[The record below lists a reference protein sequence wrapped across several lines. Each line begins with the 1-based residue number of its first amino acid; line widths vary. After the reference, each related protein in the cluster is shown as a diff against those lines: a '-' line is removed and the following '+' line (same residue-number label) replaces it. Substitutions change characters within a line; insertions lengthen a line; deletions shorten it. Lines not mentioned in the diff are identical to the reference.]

1 LIKQVIKRKYVL
13 LIIAVTVFIPLLI
26 IFNKNHTENKLSN
39 KEIKNTE
46 SEDLISPN
54 INNVQKDYS
63 KFNPNEEYFFI
74 VNKCENLFENWSY
87 IFDYFSANKSLIIKT
102 KILDSVGLENLS
114 NKIKSV
120 PNVFSVGNVQ
130 ELVDEYGD
138 FIKSQCTYYKM
149 DWRLI
154 LALIHQE
161 SLFNS
166 NAVSRAGA
174 FGLMQIMP
182 RTGLGLQNE
191 LNLEETKTPQN
202 NLTAGIY
209 YYATLVA
216 NFEFA
221 GDEKYKFALAAY
233 NAGFGRVVDAMTIT
247 YYFGKDYKTWDN
259 VKEFY
264 PYLSSRQDSV
274 HALVWPQTKR
284 PPNGT
289 LENWMEPYKYVE
301 NIIFYYGEY
310 KKYFKSNLPEP
321 KTKEIKKKKSKRK

>member
-1 LIKQVIKRKYVL
+1 MIKQVIKRKYIFFVIAIAVFIPFL
-13 LIIAVTVFIPLLI
+13 LII
-26 IFNKNHTENKLSN
+26 NYNHPEKQISD
-39 KEIKNTE
+39 KEIRNTE
-46 SEDLISPN
+46 SEVLISPN
-54 INNVQKDYS
+54 INNVQKDNS
-63 KFNPNEEYFFI
+63 KFNPNEKYFFI
-74 VNKCENLFENWSY
+74 VNKCENLFQDWSE
-87 IFDYFSANKSLIIKT
+87 IFEYFSANKSLVVKSKT
-102 KILDSVGLENLS
+102 LDSASLENLS
-114 NKIKSV
+114 YKIKNVPSV
-120 PNVFSVGNVQ
+120 FRVGNVQ

-138 FIKSQCTYYKM
+138 LIKSQCTYYKM

-166 NAVSRAGA
+166 AAVSRAGA

-182 RTGLGLQNE
+182 RTGIGLQNE
-191 LNLEETKTPQN
+191 LNLEDTKAPQN

-221 GDEKYKFALAAY
+221 GEEKYKFALAAY

-247 YYFGKDYKTWDN
+247 FYFGKDYKVWDN

-264 PYLSSRQDSV
+264 PYLSAKQDSI

-321 KTKEIKKKKSKRK
+321 KTKETKKRKSKKK

>member
-1 LIKQVIKRKYVL
+1 MIKQIIKRKY
-13 LIIAVTVFIPLLI
+13 FIPVILFTVLIPLFI
-26 IFNKNHTENKLSN
+26 IFNKKQPEKLTS
-39 KEIKNTE
+39 EMDIKNTDKE
-46 SEDLISPN
+46 VLISPN
-54 INNVQKDYS
+54 LDNLQKENP
-63 KFNPNEEYFFI
+63 KFNPNEKYLFV
-74 VNKCENLFENWSY
+74 VNKFENIFLDWSE
-87 IFDYFSANKSLIIKT
+87 IFDYFSANKALYTRPKSI
-102 KILDSVGLENLS
+102 DSAGLENLS
-114 NKIKSV
+114 GKIKSV
-120 PNVFSVGNVQ
+120 PNFFNINSVQ
-130 ELVDEYGD
+130 ELVKEFGD
-138 FIKSQCTYYKM
+138 MIKSQCTHYKM

-191 LNLEETKTPQN
+191 LNLEDTKTPQN

-221 GDEKYKFALAAY
+221 GEEKYKFALAAY
-233 NAGFGRVVDAMTIT
+233 NGGFGRVIDAMTIT
-247 YYFGKDYKTWDN
+247 YYFGKDYKYWDN
-259 VKEFY
+259 VKEYY
-264 PYLSSRQDSV
+264 PYLSSKQDSI

-289 LENWMEPYKYVE
+289 LDNWMEPYKYVE
-301 NIIFYYGEY
+301 YVMYYYGEY

-321 KTKEIKKKKSKRK
+321 KTKEIKKKKSKKK

>member
-1 LIKQVIKRKYVL
+1 MIKQVIKRKYIFFVIAIAVFIPFL
-13 LIIAVTVFIPLLI
+13 LII
-26 IFNKNHTENKLSN
+26 NYNHPEKQISD
-39 KEIKNTE
+39 KEIRNTE
-46 SEDLISPN
+46 SEVLISPN
-54 INNVQKDYS
+54 INNVQKDNS
-63 KFNPNEEYFFI
+63 KFNPNEKYFFI
-74 VNKCENLFENWSY
+74 VNKCENLFQDWSE
-87 IFDYFSANKSLIIKT
+87 IFEYFSANKSLVVKSKT
-102 KILDSVGLENLS
+102 LDSASLENLS
-114 NKIKSV
+114 YKIKNVPSV
-120 PNVFSVGNVQ
+120 FRVGNVQ

-138 FIKSQCTYYKM
+138 LIKSQCTYYKM

-166 NAVSRAGA
+166 AAVSRAGA

-182 RTGLGLQNE
+182 RTGIGLQNE
-191 LNLEETKTPQN
+191 LNLEDTKAPQN

-221 GDEKYKFALAAY
+221 GEEKYKFALAAY

-247 YYFGKDYKTWDN
+247 FYFGKDYKVWDN

-264 PYLSSRQDSV
+264 PYLSAKQDSI

-301 NIIFYYGEY
+301 NIIFYYREY

-321 KTKEIKKKKSKRK
+321 KTKETKKRKSKKK

>member
-1 LIKQVIKRKYVL
+1 MIKQVIKRKYLFFVIAAAVFVPFL
-13 LIIAVTVFIPLLI
+13 LII
-26 IFNKNHTENKLSN
+26 NNNHTEKSISD
-39 KEIKNTE
+39 KEIRNTE
-46 SEDLISPN
+46 SEVLISPN
-54 INNVQKDYS
+54 LNNVQKDNS
-63 KFNPNEEYFFI
+63 KFNPNEKYFFI
-74 VNKCENLFENWSY
+74 VNKCENLFQDWSE
-87 IFDYFSANKSLIIKT
+87 IFEYFSANKSLVVKSKT
-102 KILDSVGLENLS
+102 LDSAGLELLS
-114 NKIKSV
+114 NKIKNVPSV
-120 PNVFSVGNVQ
+120 FRVGNVQ

-138 FIKSQCTYYKM
+138 LIKSQCTYYKI

-191 LNLEETKTPQN
+191 LNLEDTKAPQN

-221 GDEKYKFALAAY
+221 GEEKYKFALAAY

-247 YYFGKDYKTWDN
+247 YYFGKDYKVWDN

-264 PYLSSRQDSV
+264 PYLSAKQDSV
-274 HALVWPQTKR
+274 HALVWPRTKR

-301 NIIFYYGEY
+301 NIIFYYSEY

-321 KTKEIKKKKSKRK
+321 KTKEVKKKKSKKK

>member
-1 LIKQVIKRKYVL
+1 LIKHSIKRKYL
-13 LIIAVTVFIPLLI
+13 LAIILFTVFIPLLI
-26 IFNKNHTENKLSN
+26 IFNKKPAEQNLSDRN
-39 KEIKNTE
+39 IKNTE
-46 SEDLISPN
+46 SEVIISPD
-54 INNVQKDYS
+54 INNVQKDNS
-63 KFNPNEEYFFI
+63 KFNPNEKYFFI
-74 VNKCENLFENWSY
+74 VQKCENLFQNWNEV
-87 IFDYFSANKSLIIKT
+87 FDYFAANKSFVT
-102 KILDSVGLENLS
+102 KNKSLDSAGLEKLS
-114 NKIKSV
+114 DKIKKV

-138 FIKSQCTYYKM
+138 LIKSQCTYYKM

-191 LNLEETKTPQN
+191 LNLEDTKTPQN

-216 NFEFA
+216 NFEFT
-221 GDEKYKFALAAY
+221 GEEKYKFALAAY

-247 YYFGKDYKTWDN
+247 YYFGKDYKVWDN
-259 VKEFY
+259 VKENY
-264 PYLSSRQDSV
+264 PYLSSKQDSI

-321 KTKEIKKKKSKRK
+321 KTKEPKKKKSKKK